1 MPRKRR
7 RSESLQVVNRD
18 CAGIDIGKDVH
29 YVAVDPDRCPEP
41 VRSFDAFTRDLEEMA
56 AWLSSLWGEQG
67 GDGVDLGLLDSS
79 LRSSGSRRL

>member
-29 YVAVDPDRCPEP
+29 YVAVDPESCSEP

-56 AWLSSLWGEQG
+56 AWLSSC
-67 GDGVDLGLLDSS
+67 GVNKVAMESTSVYWIEVASVCRTG
-79 LRSSGSRRL
+79 